1 MTASATAEM
10 CRLVVSGPDRQ
21 LDVAVPTQVL
31 VADLLPALLHHLGE
45 ELADAGLAHRG
56 WVLQRVGGSPLDEE
70 STVAALGLRDG
81 ETVHLRPRADQL
93 PPVDFDD
100 LIDGVAT
107 GVRERAG
114 RWRPEMIRWAAW
126 GLAGVLLG
134 LGLVVLGLP
143 GPVVPRAGAAFALAL
158 TCPLAAFALVRAAG
172 ERVFGTLVALAGI
185 GYAALGGLLAPQSG
199 PATGPTGPGV
209 FAGAVAGAGAAVVAA
224 AVVGRSGP
232 FFAATA
238 TAGLLTAVGGAG
250 ATFVGLAAPQ
260 AAAVLAVAATML
272 VPAVPLLAFRLAGL
286 RLSPLPTRPEHL
298 QEQVE
303 PEPSAPLLAAAT
315 AADGYMTGIY
325 AGIAAPTSVALVLLA
340 HAGGWAATSLLLLT
354 AGVWLLAARPMTSAW
369 HRLAQAVPALTGL
382 LAATVGLLV
391 GVAVPGR
398 ILALGVF
405 SLAVAALLPLA
416 QTMPRRR
423 PMPYWG
429 RIGDLTQTAATV
441 ALFPLLLAVLD
452 VYAVIRGLGG

>member
-10 CRLVVSGPDRQ
+10 CRLVVCGPDRQ

-70 STVAALGLRDG
+70 SSVAALGLRDG
-81 ETVHLRPRADQL
+81 ETIHLRPRSAQL

-107 GVRERAG
+107 GVRDRAG
-114 RWRPEMIRWAAW
+114 RWRPEMIRWTAW

-143 GPVVPRAGAAFALAL
+143 GPVGPRAGAAFALAL
-158 TCPLAAFALVRAAG
+158 ACPLAAFALTRAVG
-172 ERVFGTLVALAGI
+172 ERVFGMSVALAGI
-185 GYAALGGLLAPQSG
+185 GYAALGGLLAPQPG
-199 PATGPTGPGV
+199 PASGPTGPGV
-209 FAGAVAGAGAAVVAA
+209 FAGAVAGATAAVVAA
-224 AVVGRSGP
+224 AVVGRAGP
-232 FFAATA
+232 FFAATVA
-238 TAGLLTAVGGAG
+238 AGLLTAAGGVRA
-250 ATFVGLAAPQ
+250 AFVGLAAFQ
-260 AAAVLAVAATML
+260 AAAVLVVVATML

-303 PEPSAPLLAAAT
+303 PEPSGPLLAAAAVT
-315 AADGYMTGIY
+315 DRYMTGLY
-325 AGIAAPTSVALVLLA
+325 AGIAAPAAVALVLLA
-340 HAGGWAATSLLLLT
+340 RAGGWATTSLLLLT
-354 AGVWLLAARPMTSAW
+354 AGVWLLAARAMTSAW
-369 HRLAQAVPALTGL
+369 HRLAQALPALTGL
-382 LAATVGLLV
+382 AAATVGLLADV
-391 GVAVPGR
+391 TVPSR
-398 ILALGVF
+398 LLALGAL

-416 QTMPRRR
+416 RTLPRRR

-441 ALFPLLLAVLD
+441 AMFPLLLAVLD
-452 VYAVIRGLGG
+452 VYAAVRGLGG